1 LKAGLIPRLV
11 RAFDGVLAPS
21 SAAAHFAHALGVP
34 PQAVFL
40 VPYVIDNDFFR
51 ERASQVDR
59 AAARAPWGIPDK
71 ATLALFCG
79 KLVSRKRPLDLLL
92 AAARVD
98 DVHTLFVG
106 DGVLR
111 GELEHTAAAL
121 GIAGRTHFSGFV
133 NQTELPAVYRAA
145 DVLVLPSAHE
155 PFGLVVNEAFA
166 CGIPAIVSS
175 ACGSAGDLVQEGRT
189 GYVVPVG
196 AVETLAARLH
206 LLANDP
212 ALQEA
217 MSREASRLIEDW
229 GPRQHVASFAE
240 ACLTLAAKKNRRSR
254 PPAHA

>member
-1 LKAGLIPRLV
+1 
-11 RAFDGVLAPS
+11 
-21 SAAAHFAHALGVP
+21 
-34 PQAVFL
+34 
-40 VPYVIDNDFFR
+40 
-51 ERASQVDR
+51 
-59 AAARAPWGIPDK
+59 
-71 ATLALFCG
+71 
-79 KLVSRKRPLDLLL
+79 
-92 AAARVD
+92 VD

-111 GELEHTAAAL
+111 GKLEHTAAAL

-133 NQTELPAVYRAA
+133 NQTELPAIYRAA
-145 DVLVLPSAHE
+145 NVLVLPSAHE

-196 AVETLAARLH
+196 AVETLASRLH

-217 MSREASRLIEDW
+217 MSREASRLIEAGDR
-229 GPRQHVASFAE
+229 GSTL
-240 ACLTLAAKKNRRSR
+240 LTLQRPASPSRQRRGGGQDSLQRSR
-254 PPAHA
+254 VLFSDCGPCRYALPGLSSDRSLSV